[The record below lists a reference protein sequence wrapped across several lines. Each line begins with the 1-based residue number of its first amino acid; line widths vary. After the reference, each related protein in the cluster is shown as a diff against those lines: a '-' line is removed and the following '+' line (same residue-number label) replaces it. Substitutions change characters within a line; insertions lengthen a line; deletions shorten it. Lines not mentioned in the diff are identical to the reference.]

1 MKSKE
6 FANKGVKR
14 NKTPLQNIVII
25 VHVGKVKEEAC
36 PDMLKA
42 LEVYKFKDIGHLT
55 WSSDY
60 EKDYDGVS
68 CRFYH
73 GFITP
78 EELKEKLGV
87 KQWMKF
93 CNGKRKFII
102 QRRIN
107 HNNI

>member
-1 MKSKE
+1 MRSKE

-14 NKTPLQNIVII
+14 NKTPLQNIVIEIRI
-25 VHVGKVKEEAC
+25 VEIKEDTYLNIIET
-36 PDMLKA
+36 
-42 LEVYKFKDIGHLT
+42 LEKYKYKDLGYLV
-55 WSSDY
+55 WYSDY
-60 EKDYDGVS
+60 EKDYNGVS
-68 CRFYH
+68 CRFCH
-73 GFITP
+73 GYITP

>member
-1 MKSKE
+1 MSKE

-14 NKTPLQNIVII
+14 NKTPLQNIVIEIRI
-25 VHVGKVKEEAC
+25 VEIKEDTYLNIIE
-36 PDMLKA
+36 A
-42 LEVYKFKDIGHLT
+42 LEKYK
-55 WSSDY
+55 Y
-60 EKDYDGVS
+60 NEKDYNGVS
-68 CRFYH
+68 CRFCRGY
-73 GFITP
+73 ITP